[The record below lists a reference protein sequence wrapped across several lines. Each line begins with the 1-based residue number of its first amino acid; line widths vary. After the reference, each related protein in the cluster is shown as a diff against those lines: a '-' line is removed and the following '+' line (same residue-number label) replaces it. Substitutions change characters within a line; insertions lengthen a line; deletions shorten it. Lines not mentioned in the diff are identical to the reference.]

1 MSASDS
7 LRKALGAIDSNAL
20 KNEFLADSLVVHAI
34 ASGCERVAL
43 WSNQLISAEPDNPAV
58 PFLHE
63 MQRSSH
69 DVAALLS
76 VALYIP
82 AAAAM
87 RTTCETAI
95 YYTYF
100 RNHTSE
106 LVTLA
111 NDPSYYVS
119 KSEVLDFHKVHSPSY
134 RRAAREMGFP
144 TELDIW
150 YAKVSAIV
158 HGQVPGAWGRR
169 LALKDTKHEAA
180 VLKVAVKMYGQGVD
194 VIHKLLLL
202 TAGAELWG
210 RFHHEAK
217 KTWLKGMP
225 ATQRTLLG
233 LDGK

>member
-1 MSASDS
+1 MSSTDS
-7 LRKALGAIDSNAL
+7 LRKALAAIDSNKL
-20 KNEFLADSLVVHAI
+20 RNEFLADATVIQAVAN
-34 ASGCERVAL
+34 GCERVAL
-43 WSNQLISAEPDNPAV
+43 WSNQLVSAEPDNPAA

-100 RNHTSE
+100 RNHSAE
-106 LVTLA
+106 LATLA
-111 NDPSYYVS
+111 TNPDYYIS
-119 KSEVLDFHKVHSPSY
+119 KAEVLEFHKVHSPSY
-134 RRAAREMGFP
+134 RMAARTLGFP

-150 YAKVSAIV
+150 YGKVSAVI

-180 VLKVAVKMYGQGVD
+180 VLKLALKMYAQGTD

-217 KTWLKGMP
+217 KAWLKGMP
-225 ATQRTLLG
+225 AEQRTLLG